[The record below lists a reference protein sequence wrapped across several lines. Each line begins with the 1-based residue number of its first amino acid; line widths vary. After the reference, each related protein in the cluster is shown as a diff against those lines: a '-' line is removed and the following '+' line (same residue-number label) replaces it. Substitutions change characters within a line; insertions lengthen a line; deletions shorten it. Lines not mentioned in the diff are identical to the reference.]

1 MPARRSRQE
10 DSRTR
15 IALLDAAQEL
25 MLEEGSAAVTS
36 RRVAARAGLNTGLV
50 YYYFG
55 PMDELFVALFQ
66 RRAEWMLER
75 QAQALASEQPLWAL
89 WDVIH
94 NEANSA
100 LNLEFLA
107 LGNHRKRIRDEI
119 NSFQRKFRRM
129 QLGALSSILER
140 YGVDPEEWPPMAV
153 AVLLTGIAWFLD
165 TEVIYDIDTGHV
177 DAVAVIERYIR
188 RIEGERR
195 RPMRRPVTRVD
206 GATRAPSKTGRAQ

>member
-10 DSRTR
+10 DSKTR

-25 MLEEGSAAVTS
+25 MLEEGYAAVTS

-55 PMDELFVALFQ
+55 PMDELFIALFQ

-107 LGNHRKRIRDEI
+107 LGNHRKRIRVEI
-119 NSFQRKFRRM
+119 NSFQGKFRRM
-129 QLGALSSILER
+129 QLGALSSILES
-140 YGVDPEEWPPMAV
+140 YAVDPEEWPATAV
-153 AVLLTGIAWFLD
+153 AVLMTGIAWFMD
-165 TEVIYDIDTGHV
+165 TETIYGIDTGHA
-177 DAVAVIERYIR
+177 DAVGVIERYLR
-188 RIEGERR
+188 LVEGERR
-195 RPMRRPVTRVD
+195 RPARRPITRTD
-206 GATRAPSKTGRAQ
+206 GARRAPSKPAQLQ

>member
-10 DSRTR
+10 DSKTR

-25 MLEEGSAAVTS
+25 MLEEGYAAVTS

-100 LNLEFLA
+100 LEFGVPGA
-107 LGNHRKRIRDEI
+107 GEPPEADPGRD
-119 NSFQRKFRRM
+119 Q
-129 QLGALSSILER
+129 QLS
-140 YGVDPEEWPPMAV
+140 EEVPP
-153 AVLLTGIAWFLD
+153 
-165 TEVIYDIDTGHV
+165 H
-177 DAVAVIERYIR
+177 
-188 RIEGERR
+188 
-195 RPMRRPVTRVD
+195 
-206 GATRAPSKTGRAQ
+206 ATRRALEHSGELCSGS